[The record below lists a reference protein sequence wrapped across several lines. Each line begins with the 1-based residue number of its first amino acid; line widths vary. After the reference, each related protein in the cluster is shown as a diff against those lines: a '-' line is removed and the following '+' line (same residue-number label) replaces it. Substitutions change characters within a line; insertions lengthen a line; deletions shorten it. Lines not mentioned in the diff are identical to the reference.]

1 MTAQLD
7 VRYIVQGE
15 IVTDDSQL
23 LDAIQANLPGADG
36 VVVGQEWAEY
46 RGPETTQDGT
56 ETGNERLYARMAFA
70 QDGAEFTTGPDGN
83 PQLVVETGSDTDSDG
98 NAVPAEDEILRENVS
113 TAAIYGPKRAALQLF
128 ETVAASDLASRAD
141 NWQLKVYRG
150 PQFSTTA
157 TRVREWYSE
166 HPDERPTR
174 ETRDGSVEPY
184 TPSSWQANHHVIR
197 ETSG

>member
-1 MTAQLD
+1 MTTQLD

-23 LDAIQANLPGADG
+23 LDTIQVNLPDADG
-36 VVVGQEWAEY
+36 VVVGQEWIEE
-46 RGPETTQDGT
+46 RGPKTTVDGT

-70 QDGAEFTTGPDGN
+70 QDGTEFVTGANGD
-83 PQLVVETGSDTDSDG
+83 PQLVVKTGSDTDSDG
-98 NAVPAEDEILRENVS
+98 NPVPAEDEILRANVS
-113 TAAIYGPKRAALQLF
+113 ASDIYGPKQAAIQLY
-128 ETVAASDLASRAD
+128 EMVVASDLASRAD
-141 NWQLKVYRG
+141 NWRLKLYRG

-157 TRVREWYSE
+157 ARVREWFEE

-174 ETRDGSVEPY
+174 ETQDGETEPF
-184 TPSSWQANHHVIR
+184 TPSSWQADHHIIR